1 MSNTSKTCFIDI
13 DNVVLSYPV
22 GRFVKGSLKSAMLGL
37 FGHRETKI
45 TRSQVTA
52 LNGMSL
58 KIHSGEKVGIIGR
71 NGAGKSTLLRAIA
84 GIYPLVSGKITVSG
98 KIQSLFELG
107 TGFEPDSSGRENIRY
122 RGLAMGCEPGDIE
135 AREEDIIHFADIG
148 EFIDLPIRTYSAGM
162 FVRLAFGIS
171 TYLEG
176 NILLID
182 EVFGAGDASFRA
194 RAIQRMEE
202 IVERSHIMLFV
213 SHDME
218 TIERICN
225 RVIWID
231 DGHVKADGPPEK
243 IIEHYLEQV
252 GQPQPPERK
261 IKFAGQPR

>member
-1 MSNTSKTCFIDI
+1 MNSSITEASFIDI
-13 DNVVLSYPV
+13 ENVVLNYPV

-37 FGHRETKI
+37 FGHRETKV
-45 TRSQVTA
+45 TRNNVTA
-52 LNGMSL
+52 LDGISL
-58 KIHSGEKVGIIGR
+58 KITSGEKVGIIGR

-84 GIYPLVSGKITVSG
+84 GIYPLVSGKITVRG

-122 RGLAMGCEPGDIE
+122 RGLAMGCEPGDII
-135 AREEDIIHFADIG
+135 AREEDIITFANIG

-162 FVRLAFGIS
+162 FVRLAFAIS

-176 NILLID
+176 SILLID

-202 IVERSHIMLFV
+202 MMERSHIMLFV
-213 SHDME
+213 SHDMD
-218 TIERICN
+218 TMARICT

-231 DGHVKADGPPEK
+231 GGHVKADGPAQEV
-243 IIEHYLEQV
+243 IARYLDQV
-252 GQPQPPERK
+252 KKQK
-261 IKFAGQPR
+261 AA